1 MRNRKVYLI
10 LIPAVMSFGLLSR
23 KFNYLL
29 PNFINSYLGD
39 AIWASM
45 IYTMMAFVFAQKSS
59 KQVAV
64 YSLLFCYAIEISQL
78 YQAPWI
84 NTIRNTTLGALVL
97 GSGFLWSDLLAYALG
112 VGIAYIIEIKYKQT
126 YRRKQKWLL

>member
-10 LIPAVMSFGLLSR
+10 LIPTVMGLGILSR

-29 PNFINSYLGD
+29 PNFINTYLGD
-39 AIWASM
+39 AIWAAM
-45 IYTMMAFVFAQKSS
+45 IYTMMAFVFAKKTS

-78 YQAPWI
+78 YQATWI
-84 NTIRNTTLGALVL
+84 NSIRNTVLGALVL

-112 VGIAYIIEIKYKQT
+112 VGLAFIIEIKFKQT
-126 YRRKQKWLL
+126 FFK